1 MGYWRLSRTATDA
14 EAGPGLLPPL
24 GAPVARTADDVEL
37 LRNAEGGFDIE
48 VSIVHADGVSE
59 LYLGAIH
66 GPRIDV
72 ATDAV
77 VRTAGA
83 KVYAAAT
90 RMYGLV
96 DGHLLWAWDIAALGR
111 ELVVARLGTPCAGR
125 LMPGP
130 FARVPGAV
138 IDETGLRHLGNP
150 LGEQRALASGR
161 AVAPLGDRT
170 VLAVPGEDR
179 LSWLDSLTS
188 QALTRLA
195 PGESTE
201 LLVLDPHGH
210 VEHAASVLDDGET
223 TWLIVDRGDAEGLLS
238 WLRKM
243 RFRLRVDPRDASD
256 EYAVIGGTRA
266 ALDGLTS
273 AEPAGLPLVWVD
285 PWPGVAP
292 GGYAYAAVEPHPGA
306 ERDWAEAIVTR
317 DEEERIADAAAA
329 GDLALAGLVAAD
341 ALRVAA
347 WRPRW
352 ANEVDERALPHE
364 LDWLRT
370 AVHLEKGCYRGQE
383 TVAKVHNL
391 GHPPRRVV
399 ALQLDGS
406 DSVLPVARRRGVRSA
421 RTPSASSPRRRSTS
435 KRARSRSR
443 SCAGT
448 PPSTPRSWSDT
459 EDGDLVAAQE
469 VIVPP
474 GGRGDRER
482 PPPATASVDEPR

>member
-1 MGYWRLSRTATDA
+1 
-14 EAGPGLLPPL
+14 
-24 GAPVARTADDVEL
+24 
-37 LRNAEGGFDIE
+37 
-48 VSIVHADGVSE
+48 
-59 LYLGAIH
+59 
-66 GPRIDV
+66 
-72 ATDAV
+72 
-77 VRTAGA
+77 
-83 KVYAAAT
+83 
-90 RMYGLV
+90 
-96 DGHLLWAWDIAALGR
+96 
-111 ELVVARLGTPCAGR
+111 
-125 LMPGP
+125 MPGP

-138 IDETGLRHLGNP
+138 TDETGLLHLGNP

-161 AVAPLGDRT
+161 AVAPLGDRA

-195 PGESTE
+195 PGAGTE

-210 VEHAASVLDDGET
+210 VEHAASVIDDGET
-223 TWLIVDRGDAEGLLS
+223 TWLLTDRGDAEGLLA

-243 RFRLRVDPRDASD
+243 RFRLRVDPRDASE

-266 ALDGLTS
+266 AVS
-273 AEPAGLPLVWVD
+273 ALQVAAPAGLPLVWVD
-285 PWPGVAP
+285 PWPHVGL
-292 GGYAYAAVEPHPGA
+292 GGWAYATTEPHPGA
-306 ERDWAEAIVTR
+306 DRDWAEAIVSR
-317 DEEERIADAAAA
+317 AEEERIADAAAS

-352 ANEVDERALPHE
+352 GNEVDDRALPHE

-391 GHPPRRVV
+391 GHPPRRIV

-406 DSVLPVARRRGVRSA
+406 DSVLPTRGDEVFLGDNAVGVVTSAARHY
-421 RTPSASSPRRRSTS
+421 
-435 KRARSRSR
+435 
-443 SCAGT
+443 
-448 PPSTPRSWSDT
+448 
-459 EDGDLVAAQE
+459 EDGPIALAVVRRNTAVDAGLIVRTGDGEIVAAQE

-474 GGRGDRER
+474 EAG
-482 PPPATASVDEPR
+482 ATANIPRLPRLGRRAG